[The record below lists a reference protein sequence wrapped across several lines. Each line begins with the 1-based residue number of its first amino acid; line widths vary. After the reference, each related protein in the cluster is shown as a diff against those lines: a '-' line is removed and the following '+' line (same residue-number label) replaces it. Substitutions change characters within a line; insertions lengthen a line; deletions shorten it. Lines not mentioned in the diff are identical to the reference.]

1 MEVTMPKSAD
11 QILRQ
16 ISDNSK
22 LIHEYELQLS
32 GYEGRK
38 CASPRKTT
46 DAILRLKNQNKDLR
60 HDLDAVRESLR
71 ERKFLKTR

>member
-1 MEVTMPKSAD
+1 MPKSAE

-22 LIHEYELQLS
+22 LIHEHELQLA

-38 CASPRKTT
+38 CASPRKTE

-60 HDLDAVRESLR
+60 IDLEAVRERLR
-71 ERKFLKTR
+71 ERKFMKTR